1 MTALNRF
8 KTWYNAQPRAL
19 RALLTI
25 NVVIYVVWILA
36 LMHVGL
42 TNRFVFN
49 HLALSPM
56 LPDIL
61 FEPWQLITYNFLH
74 LGGGFWGF
82 IHILFNM
89 LWLVWLGREYEEMH
103 GAHQLLGVYVITGVG
118 GGLLTIALA
127 LLAPGFFG
135 AAFVYGASA
144 SVLGVATA
152 IAITYPYK
160 KIGLFLLGPIRLLYL
175 VIGFLVLDV
184 FFLIGGDSGTAVGA
198 HLGGALFGLI
208 VARTEQAGVDLTGW
222 AHIFFGDGQRGRSRS
237 GSKKSLL
244 DRLEDWLSTRGPRIT
259 TEEEDDASPE
269 KSGGG
274 SMFQRMRGRRESE
287 GGGSAIEDEV
297 DRILEKISEQG
308 MDALT
313 DEERRI
319 LQEASRR

>member
-36 LMHVGL
+36 LMHVGI
-42 TNRFVFN
+42 TQRFVLN
-49 HLALSPM
+49 HLTLNPA

-74 LGGGFWGF
+74 LGGGFWGL

-89 LWLVWLGREYEEMH
+89 LWLVWLGREYEDLH
-103 GAHQLLGVYVITGVG
+103 GPHQLLGVYVLTGIG
-118 GGLLTIALA
+118 GGLLTV
-127 LLAPGFFG
+127 LLHGLFPGVGLFRG
-135 AAFVYGASA
+135 IVYGASA
-144 SVLGVATA
+144 SVLGIATA

-175 VIGFLVLDV
+175 VLGFLALDI
-184 FFLIGGDSGTAVGA
+184 FFLIGGDTGTAVSA
-198 HLGGALFGLI
+198 HFGGALFGLV
-208 VARTEQAGVDLTGW
+208 VAKTEQAGIDLTGW
-222 AHIFFGDGQRGRSRS
+222 ARIFFGDGQGRRRS
-237 GSKKSLL
+237 NKSLL
-244 DRLEDWLSTRGPRIT
+244 DRLEDWLSSRGPRIT
-259 TEEEDDASPE
+259 TEEDDATPDKS
-269 KSGGG
+269 SGGG
-274 SMFQRMRGRRESE
+274 SMFQRMRGGSRESE
-287 GGGSAIEDEV
+287 GGAIEDEV

-308 MDALT
+308 IDALT

>member
-25 NVVIYVVWILA
+25 NVVIYVVWILL
-36 LMHVGL
+36 LMHIGL

-49 HLALSPM
+49 HLAMNPA

-103 GAHQLLGVYVITGVG
+103 GPHQLLGVYVITGIG
-118 GGLLTIALA
+118 GGLLTVMLA

-135 AAFVYGASA
+135 AAYVYGASA
-144 SVLGVATA
+144 SVLGIATA

-160 KIGLFLLGPIRLLYL
+160 KIGLFLLGPVRLLYL
-175 VIGFLVLDV
+175 VIGFLVLDI

-198 HLGGALFGLI
+198 HLGGALFGLV
-208 VARTEQAGVDLTGW
+208 VAKTEQAGIDLTGW
-222 AHIFFGDGQRGRSRS
+222 ATVFFGDGRERSR
-237 GSKKSLL
+237 GGKKKSLL

-259 TEEEDDASPE
+259 TEEDDDAPSE

-274 SMFQRMRGRRESE
+274 SMFQRMRGGRTSE
-287 GGGSAIEDEV
+287 GSATEDEV